1 MSSPSAPNDSLISTN
16 LPKPD
21 VLKRLAISESGFI
34 FDPGTGYSFSVNET
48 GLVILR
54 ELQKGEQPDNI
65 LEHLLEEY
73 QMSFRNGE
81 RDLIEYIGLLRKQ
94 LEGNPE

>member
-1 MSSPSAPNDSLISTN
+1 MSSASNDSLISTN
-16 LPKPD
+16 LPKAD

-48 GLVILR
+48 GLTILR
-54 ELQKGEQPDNI
+54 ELQKGEQADTI
-65 LEHLLEEY
+65 LEHLIEEY
-73 QMSFRNGE
+73 QITYRDGE